1 MVYGRGGGFYLCG
14 CLSTAHTP
22 YWKHTK
28 TKAHN
33 IIVSK
38 TKRKMIQQEIID
50 ATRGNGSRRP

>member
-28 TKAHN
+28 TKDLH
-33 IIVSK
+33 IVPYY
-38 TKRKMIQQEIID
+38 IFLCIFEL
-50 ATRGNGSRRP
+50 